1 MAFITSES
9 CYEIVGFLVDL
20 GFLTSLTVPG
30 LAEKR
35 PSVII
40 GEYPYDVPCAL
51 SLNWEF
57 QVIPSLHK

>member
-9 CYEIVGFLVDL
+9 CCKIAGFSVDL

-40 GEYPYDVPCAL
+40 GEYPYDVQYAL
-51 SLNWEF
+51 PLNWEF
-57 QVIPSLHK
+57 QVIPSLYK

>member
-9 CYEIVGFLVDL
+9 CYGIVGFLVDL

-40 GEYPYDVPCAL
+40 GEYPYDV
-51 SLNWEF
+51 
-57 QVIPSLHK
+57 

>member
-9 CYEIVGFLVDL
+9 CCEIAGFSVDL

-40 GEYPYDVPCAL
+40 GEYPYDVQYAL
-51 SLNWEF
+51 PLNWEF
-57 QVIPSLHK
+57 QAIPSLYK